1 MRNTKESDLY
11 RFRDFLGKIPLVKY
25 REELKDIKWVE
36 QDLPKEIL
44 PLRSIY
50 KYYWEKREFLDFEEW
65 FEKFWREINEDQE
78 SKKALKKFKKY
89 YFNRTIKE
97 NGWFKKGFKARM
109 YRTWISIL
117 TQLDFCYMFEYICE
131 KEGRNFKIECNAEL
145 DMKGIDAKVGE
156 TYFQIAKIT
165 HRKEARPGKRK
176 MKIIQVP
183 YAVFDIEEFQKKIQS
198 PRTRN
203 KEKYRKL
210 LQAFEKYF
218 DVLENGFVVFKESY
232 AKMIVENLEDQEK
245 LEKAINK
252 ILKELGGT

>member
-25 REELKDIKWVE
+25 REEFKDIKWVE

-50 KYYWEKREFLDFEEW
+50 KYYWDKREFLDFEEW
-65 FEKFWREINEDQE
+65 FEEFWKEINENQE
-78 SKKALKKFKKY
+78 SKKALEEFKKY
-89 YFNRTIKE
+89 YFNRTIEE
-97 NGWFKKGFKARM
+97 NDWFKKGFKARM

-131 KEGRNFKIECNAEL
+131 KERRNFTIECSAEL

-183 YAVFDIEEFQKKIQS
+183 YAVFDIEELQRRIQN
-198 PRTRN
+198 PQTRN

-210 LQAFEKYF
+210 LKAFEKYF
-218 DVLENGFVVFKESY
+218 DVLENGFVVFKEDY
-232 AKMIVENLEDQEK
+232 VKMIIENLENQEE
-245 LEKAINK
+245 LEKIISK
-252 ILKELGGT
+252 IFKEFQ

>member
-25 REELKDIKWVE
+25 REEFKDIKWVE

-50 KYYWEKREFLDFEEW
+50 KYYWDKREFLDFEEW
-65 FEKFWREINEDQE
+65 FEEFWKEINENQE
-78 SKKALKKFKKY
+78 SKKALEEFKKY
-89 YFNRTIKE
+89 YFNRTIEE
-97 NGWFKKGFKARM
+97 NDWFKKGFKARM

-117 TQLDFCYMFEYICE
+117 TQLDFFYMFEYICE

-183 YAVFDIEEFQKKIQS
+183 YAVFDIEELQRRIQN

-210 LQAFEKYF
+210 LKAFEKYF
-218 DVLENGFVVFKESY
+218 DVLENGFVAFKEDY
-232 AKMIVENLEDQEK
+232 VKMIIENLENQKE
-245 LEKAINK
+245 LEKIISK
-252 ILKELGGT
+252 IFKEFQ

>member
-25 REELKDIKWVE
+25 REEFKDIKWVE

-50 KYYWEKREFLDFEEW
+50 KYYWDKREFLDFEEW
-65 FEKFWREINEDQE
+65 FEEFWKEINENQE
-78 SKKALKKFKKY
+78 SKKALEEFKKY
-89 YFNRTIKE
+89 YFNRTIEE
-97 NGWFKKGFKARM
+97 NDWFKKGFKARM

-117 TQLDFCYMFEYICE
+117 TQLDFFYMFEYICE
-131 KEGRNFKIECNAEL
+131 KEGINFKIECNAEL

-165 HRKEARPGKRK
+165 HRKEARPSKRK

-183 YAVFDIEEFQKKIQS
+183 YAVFDIEELQRRIQN

-210 LQAFEKYF
+210 LKAFEKYF
-218 DVLENGFVVFKESY
+218 DVLENGFVVFKEDY
-232 AKMIVENLEDQEK
+232 VKMIIENLENQKE
-245 LEKAINK
+245 LEKIISK
-252 ILKELGGT
+252 IFKEFQ